1 MSMSPTELEN
11 VKHVAVKLKAM
22 EKALKRIQ
30 TEASSLKDKSDV
42 LGAGRR
48 LERIHMAASEGL
60 AAYNADG

>member
-1 MSMSPTELEN
+1 MSPTELEN
-11 VKHVAVKLKAM
+11 TKRIAVKLREMRKQ
-22 EKALKRIQ
+22 LKCIQ

-60 AAYNADG
+60 AAYNADE